1 MCQLSVIIP
10 TCNRNDLLHQAVMSV
25 ISQDITDYEIVI
37 VDDSTQ
43 PRKPD
48 FFDKLSKIAT
58 IRYVINEGEHGA
70 ALARNKGVEVALGT
84 YVTFL
89 DDDDL
94 YMPGRLSNMLSIM
107 RSDKYVF
114 VSSSRF
120 YQFDDFKRVNVVP
133 KQLKGVVSL
142 NDIYKA
148 NDIDIGFMLKKETFL
163 MLGGFDSGFH
173 NLEDWDFVIR
183 MTQLGNGY
191 KIDRL
196 DYCVNVSTDRVR
208 VSDNDWVGYSQI
220 LDRYSNVF
228 SHDWSVFIR
237 STILR
242 LRNDLHP
249 SHYFLLSLKSRSF
262 VPIMQYFKFVFR
274 MLIKTSR
281 K

>member
-10 TCNRNDLLHQAVMSV
+10 TCNRNNLLRQAVLSV

-37 VDDSTQ
+37 VDDSPQ
-43 PRKPD
+43 PKRPD
-48 FFDKLSKIAT
+48 FLDEFSKIAT
-58 IRYVINEGEHGA
+58 ILYVINEGEHGA
-70 ALARNKGVEVALGT
+70 ALARNKGVEAASGN

-94 YMPGRLSNMLSIM
+94 YMPGRLNSMLSIM
-107 RSDKYVF
+107 RSGKYVF

-120 YQFDDFKRVNVVP
+120 YQFNDFKKVSVVP
-133 KQLKGVVSL
+133 KQLKGEVSL

-163 MLGGFDSGFH
+163 ELGGFDSSFH

-183 MTQLGNGY
+183 MTQLGSGY
-191 KIDRL
+191 KIFRL

-220 LDRYSNVF
+220 HDRYSNVF
-228 SHDWSVFIR
+228 SRDWSVFIR

-242 LRNDLHP
+242 LRRNYYP
-249 SHYFLLSLKSRSF
+249 SHYFLLSLKSGSF
-262 VPIMQYFKFVFR
+262 VPIIQYCKLIFR
-274 MLIKTSR
+274 ALTKAL
-281 K
+281 KK